1 MSKSIIKTVTTA
13 GLSAGR
19 VRIVLGLAVITALV
33 STGLFARAR
42 ANEDDIAPEAAGDLD
57 PSFGTG
63 GKGVSDFGVL
73 ASAANAIA
81 IQGDGKLVIA
91 GTIVLPTGND
101 FGVARLNPDGSLD
114 KSFSGGGVTTDFSG
128 GDDRGFAVA
137 IQPDGKIVAAGAA
150 TTTKGGFDFG
160 VARYN
165 TDGTLDTGFGSG
177 GKVTTDFNGKDDVV
191 FSVVVMPDGRIAVAG
206 FETRSDDTSVAAI
219 AFYNPDGSLLGKGGF
234 NDPANGNQV
243 TAMALQPDGKLV
255 IAGGATRGAGDD
267 FVVARLNSD
276 GSKDNNFGNNGGA
289 YTDFGGNDDANS
301 VAVQPDGKIV
311 AAGATRGGGMAK
323 FALARYNADGSL
335 DSSFGSSGKV
345 ITSSL
350 GTPAVAGKVITSS
363 LGTPAVANV
372 VLIQPDNK
380 IVAVGFSA
388 GAGSDFTLVRYN
400 ADGSVD
406 STFGSGGQVT
416 TDFFGSDDAARAALI
431 QPDGKIVAAGFATH
445 TTGGPKEVAMARYL
459 SGIAPDFSIGF
470 DQPTVTADR
479 GTKARVNV
487 TINHI
492 AGFTGNVT
500 ITPPAPSGGIKPKPA
515 DPITTSDSSA
525 AFKLKIGASAAVGPQ
540 ALTFTATDS
549 SGKTR
554 TATITLVVQ

>member
-1 MSKSIIKTVTTA
+1 MSKSMIKTAITA
-13 GLSAGR
+13 HLSTSWLRA
-19 VRIVLGLAVITALV
+19 VLALGLVTILV
-33 STGLFARAR
+33 STGLFARVR
-42 ANEDDIAPEAAGDLD
+42 AQDIQPEAAGDLD
-57 PSFGTG
+57 SSFSTG
-63 GKGVSDFGVL
+63 GKGVADFGVL
-73 ASAANAIA
+73 ASSANAIA
-81 IQGDGKLVIA
+81 IQGDGKLIIA

-101 FGVARLNPDGSLD
+101 FGVARLNPDGTLD

-137 IQPDGKIVAAGAA
+137 IQPDGKIVAAGTA

-191 FSVVVMPDGRIAVAG
+191 FSIVVMPDGRIAAAG
-206 FETRSDDTSVAAI
+206 FDTNTDGSSNAAI
-219 AFYNPDGSLLGKGGF
+219 AFYNSNGSLLGKGASD
-234 NDPANGNQV
+234 DPATGYQA

-255 IAGGATRGAGDD
+255 LAGGATRGSGND
-267 FVVARLNSD
+267 FVVARLNGDGASD
-276 GSKDNNFGNNGGA
+276 RNFGNNGDV
-289 YTDFGGNDDANS
+289 YTDFGGNDDASS

-311 AAGATRGGGMAK
+311 AAGVTRGGGMAK
-323 FALARYNADGSL
+323 FALARYNADGSP

-350 GTPAVAGKVITSS
+350 A
-363 LGTPAVANV
+363 TPAVANV

-380 IVAVGFSA
+380 IVAVGFST
-388 GAGSDFTLVRYN
+388 GTGGDFTLVRYN

-431 QPDGKIVAAGFATH
+431 QRDGKIVVVGFATH

-470 DQPTVTADR
+470 DQTTVTADR

-487 TINHI
+487 TINRI

-525 AFKLKIGASAAVGPQ
+525 AFKLKIGAGAAVGPQ

-554 TATITLVVQ
+554 TATVTLVVQ